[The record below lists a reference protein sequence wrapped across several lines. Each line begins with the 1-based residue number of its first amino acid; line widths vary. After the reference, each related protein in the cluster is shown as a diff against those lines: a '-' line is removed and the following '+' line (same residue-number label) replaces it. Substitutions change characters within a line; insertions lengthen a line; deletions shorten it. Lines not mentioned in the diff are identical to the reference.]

1 MLRILFDRMHN
12 TTSCSVSR
20 DMNRSCACT
29 QTDHSYTLSLSL
41 PLTLTSSH
49 SLYHSLSLPLTISA
63 THSLHLSLC
72 CYLNLYLY
80 LHIRFS
86 AAHFANSVQETSEL
100 LTSQGSPVVGIL
112 RQETLMAQG
121 SPGSGVK
128 PNLPP
133 GAPLGGNIIAKPHFN
148 VFCAESRS
156 TDILSVEMG
165 RQNCF
170 TSIIIFLL
178 KSVKTAAEASVTH
191 HRTVGGTSG
200 VYVSPVLRDVCLEVF
215 QVKDMSSLLD
225 LLDALGLDCGK
236 GDSTIPDRYSQ

>member
-1 MLRILFDRMHN
+1 
-12 TTSCSVSR
+12 
-20 DMNRSCACT
+20 
-29 QTDHSYTLSLSL
+29 
-41 PLTLTSSH
+41 
-49 SLYHSLSLPLTISA
+49 
-63 THSLHLSLC
+63 
-72 CYLNLYLY
+72 
-80 LHIRFS
+80 
-86 AAHFANSVQETSEL
+86 
-100 LTSQGSPVVGIL
+100 
-112 RQETLMAQG
+112 MAQG